1 LFYDTLTWVQKNFSH
16 NAEDAMTH
24 WFKRT
29 LLSLLPHHALSR
41 AVQWSTR
48 CARFPLRKTLTRRFI
63 RHYHVDMS
71 EALQPDP
78 DAYPDFNQFFTR
90 ALRPGARPI
99 VVQPGQIACPSDG
112 AISQLGDIDEERIF
126 QAKRRT
132 YSLIELLG
140 TAEAGAK
147 PFVGGRFAT
156 TYLSPGDYHRV
167 HMPLTGRL
175 LEMVYIPGRLF
186 SVSPD
191 YTEAVPNLFTRNERV
206 VCIFQTEAGPMAVV
220 LVGAIFVGSIETVW
234 AGEITPPRGR
244 GIKVIDYPIGDSAI
258 ELQTGEELGRF
269 NMGGSTIIV
278 LFGPDH
284 VAWEP
289 GFGPGTRV
297 RFGQRLGHVTPAID
311 EVRV

>member
-1 LFYDTLTWVQKNFSH
+1 
-16 NAEDAMTH
+16 MTH

-29 LLSLLPHHALSR
+29 LLSLLPHHVLSR

-48 CARFPLRKTLTRRFI
+48 CARFPLRRTLTHWFI

-71 EALQPDP
+71 EALEPDP

-90 ALRPGARPI
+90 ALRADTRPI
-99 VVQPGQIACPSDG
+99 VAQPGQIACPSDG
-112 AISQLGDIDEERIF
+112 ATSQLGGIDEERIS
-126 QAKRRT
+126 QAKGHT

-175 LEMVYIPGRLF
+175 LKMVYIPGRFF

-206 VCIFQTEAGPMAVV
+206 ACIFETTAGPMAVV

-234 AGEITPPRGR
+234 AGEVTPPRGKK
-244 GIKVIDYPIGDSAI
+244 IKVMLYPDNDSAI
-258 ELQTGEELGRF
+258 ELQTGDELGRF

-278 LFGPDH
+278 LFGPGC

-289 GFGPGTRV
+289 GFGPGTPV

-311 EVRV
+311 EA